1 MADERALIAALRAG
15 WAAEGETFLA
25 RLLAGIRQETSALE
39 PPASPPKARSNARP
53 SRPPERLSPS
63 PPPVSRRRGGER
75 TGSSALGNLRQA
87 APSLP
92 PRHSPAPAIFDVIGA
107 GVDAY
112 MYMGSRESF
121 PAVVSM
127 PPTLAPQPS
136 QLPLGHPAEVSL
148 WGGEL
153 AASSSISPM
162 LQSQLLL
169 QALRAHLPSDDG
181 RSRSSAKRKR
191 ARATSSSSSSSS
203 SSSRSDRRRRRRSRK
218 AKRSR
223 HRRRSHSSR
232 RRRSSRGSR
241 SRRRRSPSSSDT
253 SSRSSDRSR
262 RRHHKRQESE
272 PPQERSSRVAS
283 QVCTVPVPADAPPAL
298 PSSGAGGCSGGSLM
312 PVPQVVLSD
321 PRVMPQVQLSVTP
334 ATSAGFGRGSPIV
347 CILGHSYI
355 SMASKKA
362 ELRPGGRSLGFQQI
376 QVVWKGVE
384 GLRWSQVLPEVVR
397 LSRCITSPVIL
408 VLHVGGNDLGYVRMS
423 DLMSLIRSDLER
435 IPSFF
440 REAVVVWSE
449 IVSRVNWQG
458 ARDHKAMERARRT
471 VNARLSRFVRS
482 KGGVVVR
489 HRELEGDNSQL
500 MKSDGVN
507 LNDAGMEIFLSGL
520 QEGIVEALS
529 LLGRDRSPV

>member
-203 SSSRSDRRRRRRSRK
+203 SRSDRRRRRRSRK
-218 AKRSR
+218 VKRSR

-232 RRRSSRGSR
+232 RRRRSRGSR
-241 SRRRRSPSSSDT
+241 SRRRRSPSSDT

-262 RRHHKRQESE
+262 RRHHKRQVSE

-298 PSSGAGGCSGGSLM
+298 PSSGAAGCSGGSLV
-312 PVPQVVLSD
+312 PAPQVQLGD
-321 PRVMPQVQLSVTP
+321 PRVIPQVQLSIAAAAT
-334 ATSAGFGRGSPIV
+334 TSAGPGRGSPVV

-355 SMASKKA
+355 CTAAKKA

-408 VLHVGGNDLGYVRMS
+408 VLHVGGNDLGYVRKS
-423 DLMSLIRSDLER
+423 DLVPLIRSDLES

-440 REAVVVWSE
+440 KKVVVVWSE
-449 IVSRVNWQG
+449 MVSRVNWRG
-458 ARDHKAMERARRT
+458 ARDYKAMEKVRKT
-471 VNARLSRFVRS
+471 VNAQLARFVRS